1 MININDLIMASNSN
15 AKDERE
21 LIRDRKVEETY
32 KQYPELEKIDKE
44 IVAARTA
51 GFIAALD
58 GNEVEERHNE
68 SLLKQLKEKRERCL
82 GRYDIP
88 SDFDEEKIICT
99 RCNDTGFF
107 KNKSGLRQVCPCRND
122 DLEECYRI
130 SGMRDYSS
138 IRTDNYSD
146 DYFGNKDHRKVLR
159 RKMLDLVLGNEDVS
173 AKPLWVLF
181 DGTQTGKTFLS
192 VYVLKLAINLGKS
205 VYYTKLDEF
214 MIMEKDTIDDIRD
227 VDLLVVDDYV
237 ANMTMTGMTG
247 TRLNALLE
255 SRQAMGLATVLV
267 TSFPLQNLIEE
278 SDSRISGKIQRAGII
293 KHDKGSDRK

>member
-15 AKDERE
+15 TKDERE

-51 GFIAALD
+51 GFIAVLD

-68 SLLKQLKEKRERCL
+68 SLLRQLKEKRERCL

-107 KNKSGLRQVCPCRND
+107 KNKNGLRQVCPCRND

-146 DYFGNKDHRKVLR
+146 DYFGNKDHRKILR
-159 RKMLDLVLGNEDVS
+159 RKMLDLVLGNEDLS

-214 MIMEKDTIDDIRD
+214 MMMDRDTIDDIRD

-255 SRQAMGLATVLV
+255 SRQAMGLATVIV
-267 TSFPLQNLIEE
+267 TSFPIQNLIEE